1 MNVEVFCHGRLIG
14 FISAG
19 KACQTGHVSETIPA
33 SSVQTTTYDISTTSL
48 RVCWSVGSVAISTLQ
63 PCQVKTYT
71 SQCQTEAASTDTRS
85 KRNYPH
91 IITYR
96 QQRWLIPQSFDS
108 SVTPSAQ
115 ESSLIRIF
123 QRRQFSAAAGLFSLV
138 LHARGNMGTERQVT
152 SETHCDEHN
161 FACFDLHTQLAQL
174 RGQHTKSHLI
184 AVTLARACK
193 SYTHSVGG
201 PSARSIPFLV
211 RSDHPRE
218 SS

>member
-1 MNVEVFCHGRLIG
+1 MYNSKRFQRFESTQPRHPSTAHQSSRSCTRVAIECSCTTIIECMVNVEVFCHGRLIG

-71 SQCQTEAASTDTRS
+71 SQCETEAASTHTRI

-96 QQRWLIPQSFDS
+96 QQRWHIPQSFDS

-138 LHARGNMGTERQVT
+138 LHARGN
-152 SETHCDEHN
+152 
-161 FACFDLHTQLAQL
+161 
-174 RGQHTKSHLI
+174 
-184 AVTLARACK
+184 
-193 SYTHSVGG
+193 
-201 PSARSIPFLV
+201 
-211 RSDHPRE
+211 
-218 SS
+218 